1 MSYGSY
7 AGASPFPSLTP
18 AIKLLILINVAVFVL
33 NAILRGAFSDN
44 GAWLAFS
51 WEGCTDGYGLGA
63 IRVLTYQFTHAF
75 ASPGHLLWNMLTL
88 YFFGTMVEGAIG
100 YRGTIQL
107 YLLGGVVGA
116 LLHLC
121 VALAMGYENVPL
133 VGASG
138 ACYAFLVHA
147 ACLWPRAQVIVILF
161 PVPLG
166 ALAAG
171 LVAIGLYEQ
180 YFEIV
185 TGSAGVVANSAHLG
199 GAALGFAA
207 WRLGWFRD
215 YASFAGGGEGF
226 FASLRQRLRDAK
238 AQRARQH
245 EHATQQEMDR
255 ILDKIRQ
262 QGMPSLTK
270 QERRVLEQASKRARR
285 K

>member
-51 WEGCTDGYGLGA
+51 WAACMEGYGLGA

-100 YRGTIQL
+100 YRGTIRL
-107 YLLGGVVGA
+107 YLWGGVFGA
-116 LLHLC
+116 LMHLC
-121 VALAMGYENVPL
+121 VALLMGYENVPL

-166 ALAAG
+166 WLAAG
-171 LVAIGLYEQ
+171 LVAMGLYEQ
-180 YFEIV
+180 YVEIV
-185 TGSAGVVANSAHLG
+185 TGSAGSVANSAHLG
-199 GAALGFAA
+199 GALLGFLA
-207 WRLGWFRD
+207 WKKGWFRD
-215 YASFAGGGEGF
+215 YGDVHSGGVFAGLGARFRRGIAARAE
-226 FASLRQRLRDAK
+226 AK
-238 AQRARQH
+238 EVDAQR
-245 EHATQQEMDR
+245 EMDR
-255 ILDKIRQ
+255 ILEKIQRE
-262 QGMPSLTK
+262 GLPSLTNG
-270 QERRVLEQASKRARR
+270 ERRTLEQASERARR